1 VLYLVPRHVLWP
13 EPGYDDVVEEIAAS
27 ARRHGRGWDATATR
41 VFALGAAGLILAVG
55 LAALV
60 GVGPPWTMPGAI
72 ALVAAAALLAVGAAL
87 SRALGDGVAGAA
99 AAGFGLPYAG
109 VGAALVFAGDL
120 PFGRIGAGGVL
131 IGSAA
136 LLLAAVVGAVAV
148 GHGLRVFA
156 AGVVGGL
163 AGVIG
168 GLLGTAMSPAGA
180 AAILTVALVAGIGLA
195 PLAAVRLGRLPLP
208 VVSASAEVLRD
219 EARPSRPAIEAAV
232 ARADELL
239 SGTLL
244 GICIVVVACSTVLA
258 ATGGLAAPL
267 LACLAG
273 LALLLRARLFP
284 TVAARLPL
292 LLGGLLAVGAAAWAA
307 LASASPLARL
317 IGVLVAL
324 VAVAMLVSTASL
336 AYRRRAGGVSPYLGR
351 VGDVLDLVAVI
362 ALAPVACAVLDLF
375 TWVRGLAG

>member
-1 VLYLVPRHVLWP
+1 V
-13 EPGYDDVVEEIAAS
+13 
-27 ARRHGRGWDATATR
+27 
-41 VFALGAAGLILAVG
+41 
-55 LAALV
+55 
-60 GVGPPWTMPGAI
+60 I

-109 VGAALVFAGDL
+109 VGAALVLAGSL
-120 PFGRIGAGGVL
+120 PFGRIGAGGLL

-156 AGVVGGL
+156 AGVTVGL
-163 AGVIG
+163 AGVVG
-168 GLLGTAMSPAGA
+168 ALLGIAMRPAGA
-180 AAILTVALVAGIGLA
+180 AAVLTVALVAGIGLA

-208 VVSASAEVLRD
+208 VVSASADALRA
-219 EARPSRPAIEAAV
+219 ETRPSRPAIDAAV
-232 ARADELL
+232 GRADDLL

-244 GICIVVVACSTVLA
+244 GICVVVVVCSMVLA
-258 ATGGLAAPL
+258 AAAGFAAPL

-273 LALLLRARLFP
+273 LALVLRARLFP

-292 LLGGLLAVGAAAWAA
+292 LVGGLLALGAAAWAA

-317 IGVLVAL
+317 VGVLVAL
-324 VAVAMLVSTASL
+324 AAVAVLVSSASL
-336 AYRRRAGGVSPYLGR
+336 AYRRRAGGGSPYLGR
-351 VGDVLDLVAVI
+351 VGDILDLVAVI

>member
-1 VLYLVPRHVLWP
+1 VL
-13 EPGYDDVVEEIAAS
+13 I
-27 ARRHGRGWDATATR
+27 
-41 VFALGAAGLILAVG
+41 
-55 LAALV
+55 
-60 GVGPPWTMPGAI
+60 
-72 ALVAAAALLAVGAAL
+72 AVGAAL
-87 SRALGDGVAGAA
+87 SRALGDGVAGAT

-109 VGAALVFAGDL
+109 VGAALVLGGSL

-131 IGSAA
+131 VGSAA

-156 AGVVGGL
+156 AGVTAGL
-163 AGVIG
+163 AGVAG
-168 GLLGTAMSPAGA
+168 ALLGVAMRPAGA
-180 AAILTVALVAGIGLA
+180 AAVLTVALVAGIGLA
-195 PLAAVRLGRLPLP
+195 PLLAVRLGRLPLP
-208 VVSASAEVLRD
+208 IVSASADALRA
-219 EARPSRPAIEAAV
+219 ETRPARPAIDAAV
-232 ARADELL
+232 ARGDDLL

-244 GICIVVVACSTVLA
+244 GICAVVTVCSTLLA
-258 ATGGLAAPL
+258 SAGGVAAPL

-292 LLGGLLAVGAAAWAA
+292 LVGGLLAVGAAAWAA

-324 VAVAMLVSTASL
+324 AAVAVLVSTASL
-336 AYRRRAGGVSPYLGR
+336 AYRRRASGGSPYFGR
-351 VGDVLDLVAVI
+351 VGDLLDLVAVI

-375 TWVRGLAG
+375 SWVRGLAG